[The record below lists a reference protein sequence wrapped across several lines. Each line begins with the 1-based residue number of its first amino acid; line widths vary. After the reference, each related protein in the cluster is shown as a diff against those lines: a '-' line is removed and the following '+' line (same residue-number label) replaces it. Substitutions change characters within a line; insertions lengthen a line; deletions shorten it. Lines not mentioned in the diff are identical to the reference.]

1 MHSSNFCICSLAK
14 IFASWQLFA
23 RGQLGAGHQITKVC
37 RLASFFIIRLANKY
51 KYSYISVSDGMLVRG
66 FSLTQHISLE
76 GMTVLKWG
84 LELARKAAAGCP
96 SFAQRG
102 IPIGCEPAQVI
113 GWSLPLLW
121 ASLPS
126 QADLIIYILK
136 FLIDVERKV
145 QEEEETKTI
154 SVWGRQCPLDTH
166 PCSCKNYFFLDF
178 DFLVQMKQSASI
190 LLHFSTSWGWSK
202 HTYEAFQTCHSSHF
216 FYRVVRNFKQAPL

>member
-1 MHSSNFCICSLAK
+1 MSVDAGEKYCKIVHSSNFCICRLGK

-66 FSLTQHISLE
+66 FTLTQHISLE

-126 QADLIIYILK
+126 QADLIIYINNFSSGQTVSSGQWTPTHAPVK
-136 FLIDVERKV
+136 TNFFILI
-145 QEEEETKTI
+145 
-154 SVWGRQCPLDTH
+154 
-166 PCSCKNYFFLDF
+166 
-178 DFLVQMKQSASI
+178 
-190 LLHFSTSWGWSK
+190 SW
-202 HTYEAFQTCHSSHF
+202 A
-216 FYRVVRNFKQAPL
+216 R

>member
-23 RGQLGAGHQITKVC
+23 RGQLGAITKVC

-51 KYSYISVSDGMLVRG
+51 KYSYIWVSDGMLVRG

-84 LELARKAAAGCP
+84 LELARKAEAGCP

-136 FLIDVERKV
+136 VLIDVERFKKKKKLNFSLGQTV
-145 QEEEETKTI
+145 ST
-154 SVWGRQCPLDTH
+154 GH
-166 PCSCKNYFFLDF
+166 PPT
-178 DFLVQMKQSASI
+178 
-190 LLHFSTSWGWSK
+190 LL
-202 HTYEAFQTCHSSHF
+202 
-216 FYRVVRNFKQAPL
+216 